1 MKIKIADGSKLHQTL
16 TAEVDLSD
24 VDLHANYSLKAI
36 KPFTVTV
43 DFDTF
48 TDVVEVHIRGKV
60 TLILECAY
68 TLEHFD
74 YEVEMDDELTFNF
87 VNPNIE
93 AETDDCFYEKGPE
106 IFLDPYLYAI
116 ILSYIP
122 LKVIK
127 PGANLPKSG
136 EGYEILSEEEFEAKH
151 QTLDDE
157 FGDLFDKLDLDD

>member
-1 MKIKIADGSKLHQTL
+1 MKLKIADGIKLHQTL
-16 TAEVDLSD
+16 IQEIDLSD
-24 VDLHANYSLKAI
+24 IELKSNYSLKGI

-48 TDVVEVHIRGKV
+48 TDVVETHIQGKV
-60 TLILECAY
+60 QVILECAY
-68 TLEHFD
+68 TLEHFE
-74 YEVEMDDELTFNF
+74 YEIVMDDELCFNF

-93 AETDDCFYEKGPE
+93 AECDDCFYEAGPE
-106 IFLDPYLYAI
+106 IDLDPYLYAI

-136 EGYEILSEEEFEAKH
+136 QGYAILTEEEYATKH
-151 QTLDDE
+151 PTLNDE
-157 FGDLFDKLDLDD
+157 FGDLFDELDLDD

>member
-1 MKIKIADGSKLHQTL
+1 L
-16 TAEVDLSD
+16 TNL
-24 VDLHANYSLKAI
+24 L
-36 KPFTVTV
+36 
-43 DFDTF
+43 
-48 TDVVEVHIRGKV
+48 
-60 TLILECAY
+60 
-68 TLEHFD
+68 
-74 YEVEMDDELTFNF
+74 LTF

-127 PGANLPKSG
+127 PGANLTK
-136 EGYEILSEEEFEAKH
+136 EWAKVYEILSEEEFEAKH

-157 FGDLFDKLDLDD
+157 FGDLFDKARFRRLIIILIE

>member
-1 MKIKIADGSKLHQTL
+1 MKIKIADGIKLHQTVSSV
-16 TAEVDLSD
+16 VDLSA

-36 KPFTVTV
+36 KPFMVTV
-43 DFDTF
+43 EFDTF
-48 TDVVEVHIRGKV
+48 TDVVEVHIQGKA
-60 TLILECAY
+60 TLVLECAY

-74 YEVEMDDELTFNF
+74 YEIEIDDELTFNF

-93 AETDDCFYEKGPE
+93 AESDDCFYEPGPE

-127 PGANLPKSG
+127 PGAHLPKSG
-136 EGYEILSEEEFEAKH
+136 EGYEILTEEEYESKH